1 MSKDVTARSAMK
13 LALEALNAATRYGAG
28 GFEDAKDALRE
39 ELAKPD
45 FWEGYVPEPDNTC
58 SNALRAQG
66 KAYPRTCKKCGL
78 GPCVGLA
85 QQALDK
91 KAENARELGLDYEPA
106 QQEPVALF
114 KWLPEGATHI
124 GRISVRTTAGGSLAM
139 TTHAFKYEEAVLK
152 VYITDNDNEYPGWR
166 DAKDCFFH
174 LNFPVLPLYT
184 TPPAQRKPLTD
195 EQMLAIVHYSQLDN
209 ARAIEAK
216 LRSKNEDRN

>member
-1 MSKDVTARSAMK
+1 MNKEAMK
-13 LALEALNAATRYGAG
+13 LMLEAMEQAHDASLDENH
-28 GFEDAKDALRE
+28 FECRQILMGQITVVREAL
-39 ELAKPD
+39 
-45 FWEGYVPEPDNTC
+45 
-58 SNALRAQG
+58 
-66 KAYPRTCKKCGL
+66 
-78 GPCVGLA
+78 
-85 QQALDK
+85 
-91 KAENARELGLDYEPA
+91 AEQPA

-184 TPPAQRKPLTD
+184 TPPAQRTRVGLTEREVELID
-195 EQMLAIVHYSQLDN
+195 GMIEVQLHHAAQCDHMAN
-209 ARAIEAK
+209 RTMADKQKGWDMERVELLRK
-216 LRSKNEDRN
+216 LKENT

>member
-1 MSKDVTARSAMK
+1 MTKEAMK
-13 LALEALNAATRYGAG
+13 LALEAL
-28 GFEDAKDALRE
+28 EDTLSDDPYPYSLESKAITALKE
-39 ELAKPD
+39 ALAEPD
-45 FWEGYVPEPDNTC
+45 FWEGYVPEPVK
-58 SNALRAQG
+58 S
-66 KAYPRTCKKCGL
+66 
-78 GPCVGLA
+78 A

-106 QQEPVALF
+106 HQEPVALF

-124 GRISVRTTAGGSLAM
+124 GRISVRTSSGGSLAM
-139 TTHAFKYEEAVLK
+139 TAHAFKYDNAVLK
-152 VYITDNDNEYPGWR
+152 VYVTDNDNEYPGWR

-184 TPPAQRKPLTD
+184 SPPAQRTWVSLTD
-195 EQMLAIVHYSQLDN
+195 EEHMVLYTKADSGLHDW